1 MKRYFLL
8 FIGILTTSV
17 IGFSQTSVSDSLLHL
32 LVEEKDPNIRASYLL
47 KVAKNEFE
55 KSHDEYLN
63 YSQKALAETK
73 DPGFSNDTLEMKIIN
88 NVGCAYSEIND
99 AQQANQHF
107 FEAAKLAVK
116 IDDQKYL
123 SNLYNNI
130 GLTFGNVNQYDKSIE
145 FHLKSL
151 AIKQERSDSL
161 GVSISYTNVGAV
173 YYSLGDYTEA
183 KDYFEKSFLI
193 SKSIDDIE
201 GVAFGYTNMADVY
214 FIEGEYDM
222 ALDYYQKYLELVTE
236 LEYNHSVLYGHK
248 KIGEINLRLGSLDEA
263 NFHISEAYKMATKF
277 NYAWELTNICI
288 LFAELKRE
296 KGESNSALKYAKQAL
311 DHFPASASKRKLAS
325 IHQTLSD
332 IYKDQGNLDLAYFH
346 LKNNKVE
353 QDSATSL
360 EKIEAFAEMEAKYQ
374 LNLKDKENSF
384 LKQEQLLN
392 EKIISQRTIVALVS
406 TLGLF
411 FLLIFAYWLYKQK
424 EIKNRHNLVLEEKVE
439 ERTRHLKSLIEQ
451 LAQANEEIEQF
462 FYITSHDLKEPLR
475 IIGSFS
481 NLARRSLKKLE
492 YDKASDYLKYAER
505 STLQL
510 GTLFEGINEFFSISQ
525 QENKYWHSIDEIVK
539 SAKSTMKNTTGNKT
553 PKFTFHKTLKD
564 PNTRFPIQIGIVL
577 KNLFEN
583 GIRFNENTSP
593 HIELI
598 VTEKLDNFY
607 ISIKDDGLGIAEE
620 YHQKVFEMFES
631 LGSHEK
637 HLGAGLGLAICKK
650 IVRELEGGIEV
661 KTSGATGTT
670 FEFWINKKFCKID
683 SKEGKPRNNIDE
695 GKLSNELVTVN

>member
-1 MKRYFLL
+1 MRRYFLL
-8 FIGILTTSV
+8 FIAVLAASV
-17 IGFSQTSVSDSLLHL
+17 LGSCQTSVSDSLLNL
-32 LVEEKDPNIRASYLL
+32 LIEEKDPNIRASYLL
-47 KVAKNEFE
+47 KIAKKKFE

-73 DPGFSNDTLEMKIIN
+73 ELGFNNDTLEMKIIN

-99 AQQANQHF
+99 AQQANQYF
-107 FEAAKLAVK
+107 FEAARLAIK
-116 IDDQKYL
+116 ISDQKYL

-145 FHLKSL
+145 YHLKSL
-151 AIKQERSDSL
+151 AIKQESSDSL

-173 YYSLGDYTEA
+173 YYSLGDYTKA

-201 GVAFGYTNMADVY
+201 GVAFGYTNLADVF
-214 FIEGEYDM
+214 FIEEEYEK
-222 ALDYYQKYLELVTE
+222 ALDYYQKYLDLVTE
-236 LEYNHSVLYGHK
+236 LQYNHSVLYGHK
-248 KIGEINLRLGSLDEA
+248 KIGEIHLRLGSLEES
-263 NFHISEAYKMATKF
+263 NFHIYEAYKMATEF
-277 NYAWELTNICI
+277 NYTWELTNICI

-296 KGESNSALKYAKQAL
+296 KGESDLALKYAKQAL
-311 DHFPASASKRKLAS
+311 EYFPASSSKKKLAS

-353 QDSATSL
+353 QDSATRL

-374 LNLKDKENSF
+374 LNLKDKENSY

-392 EKIISQRTIVALVS
+392 EKIISQRTVVALAS

-424 EIKNRHNLVLEEKVE
+424 ETKSRHNLVLEEKVD
-439 ERTRHLKSLIEQ
+439 ERTRHLKSLNKQ
-451 LAQANEEIEQF
+451 LAQANKEIEHF

-475 IIGSFS
+475 IIGCFS
-481 NLARRSLKKLE
+481 NLARQSLKNLQYE
-492 YDKASDYLKYAER
+492 KASDYLQYAER

-510 GTLFEGINEFFSISQ
+510 ETLFQGINDFFSVSQ
-525 QENKYWHSIDEIVK
+525 QENKHWHSIEEIVK
-539 SAKSTMKNTTGNKT
+539 SAKGTMKNAKDNKT
-553 PKFTFHKTLKD
+553 PKFTFHKTLED
-564 PNTRFPIQIGIVL
+564 SNYRFPFQISIVL

-583 GIRFNENTSP
+583 GIRFNDNTSP
-593 HIELI
+593 QIDLI

-607 ISIKDDGLGIAEE
+607 FSIKDNGIGIAQE

-650 IVRELEGGIEV
+650 IVREMEGGIEV
-661 KTSGATGTT
+661 KTSSETGTT
-670 FEFWINKKFCKID
+670 FLFWINKKFC
-683 SKEGKPRNNIDE
+683 
-695 GKLSNELVTVN
+695 TVNKEENRTEKLLIEES